1 MIVAGFGFRRDA
13 SAASLRDAFDRAR
26 GDHPVSGLATAA
38 DKAGTAQFR
47 ARSAARDLPVCPARP
62 VKGIAQARRTGI
74 AAKS

>member
-1 MIVAGFGFRRDA
+1 MAVGEMIVAGFGFRRDA

-47 ARSAARDLPVCPARP
+47 ALSAAL
-62 VKGIAQARRTGI
+62 GSHTGRVTPR
-74 AAKS
+74 AT

>member
-1 MIVAGFGFRRDA
+1 MAVGAMIVAGFGFRRDA

-47 ARSAARDLPVCPARP
+47 AL
-62 VKGIAQARRTGI
+62 
-74 AAKS
+74 